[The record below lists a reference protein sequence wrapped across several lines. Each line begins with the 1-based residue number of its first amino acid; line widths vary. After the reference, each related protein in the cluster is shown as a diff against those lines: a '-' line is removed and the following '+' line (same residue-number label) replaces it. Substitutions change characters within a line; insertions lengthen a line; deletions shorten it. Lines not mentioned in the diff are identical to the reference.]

1 MLTRGGIV
9 EIDGVVE
16 DFDGVVVQEVGVDG
30 ALVGGDVG
38 SLEGDG
44 ADGVDVREA
53 GGMELVGLKEGC
65 AGHFYVVDSVIFWV
79 GECELG

>member
-1 MLTRGGIV
+1 MRGGIV
-9 EIDGVVE
+9 EIDCVIE

-44 ADGVDVREA
+44 ADGVNVGEA
-53 GGMELVGLKEGC
+53 GGMELVGLVEGC
-65 AGHFYVVDSVIFWV
+65 AGHFDIADSVIFWV
-79 GECELG
+79 GKSEL